1 VLRISRNSAP
11 KWAQNM
17 YPVLTATNP
26 CHDGKN
32 FDELGCFR
40 ESGKQQLSGLHS
52 DNINVISEHGFQ
64 VSLWI

>member
-1 VLRISRNSAP
+1 MLRISRNSVP

-32 FDELGCFR
+32 FDELGVFSR
-40 ESGKQQLSGLHS
+40 ERETAAKWVAQRQY
-52 DNINVISEHGFQ
+52 
-64 VSLWI
+64 